1 MPRATCTGLQSMVP
15 GCTKAASISA
25 EYSWNL
31 HFNDFA
37 SVEPQVELTYGTVM
51 GDDLTAS
58 NDVKIEQY
66 DVDSFIGRIGVRGGF
81 LSSEQQGNGLCSRVR
96 AARL

>member
-1 MPRATCTGLQSMVP
+1 MVR

-66 DVDSFIGRIGVRGGF
+66 DVDSFIGRIGCAEV
-81 LSSEQQGNGLCSRVR
+81 SSLPEQQGNGLCSRVR